1 MEDENATLASLLC
14 RDNDQLLIE
23 VRNKDLTWPEEMV
36 SLSGQSGDKY
46 RQGTPLCVFT
56 SRGLSHIHIVIP
68 SIAALPSEKGA
79 TGLNN
84 LGNTC
89 FMNASL
95 QCVSNTQALTQYF
108 TSSVHL
114 LELNR

>member
-1 MEDENATLASLLC
+1 MNLL
-14 RDNDQLLIE
+14 LL
-23 VRNKDLTWPEEMV
+23 
-36 SLSGQSGDKY
+36 
-46 RQGTPLCVFT
+46 FT
-56 SRGLSHIHIVIP
+56 
-68 SIAALPSEKGA
+68 ALPTEKGA

-108 TSSVHL
+108 TNSMHL